1 MNGVRLFH
9 SVFVAFILSCLCIVT
24 GKVWA
29 QYEPAPASYYQ
40 HQRLL
45 NEINFT
51 EKSTTYLSGE
61 WLFYPEQLVIQ
72 PSTVLIPE
80 VVELPVSFK
89 KLTGKTDTYG
99 SFVGHFKLPKE
110 FVGRRIGIWIPN
122 QYGAYRMYL
131 NGDVIVR
138 VGEVG
143 KNKNEHQTENAPRIA
158 YFIAESEYFTLAI
171 QASSFQNIQGGIEN
185 PMRIGLSRTVNRQ
198 FQLLMMSIAMVC
210 GAVLGVGIFTL
221 MFSIFRGATGR
232 NTKSIFIFGIFIV
245 FLALHN
251 LFSAP
256 YAYTSFTDI
265 QWPWGIRLEYLFTFM
280 AIILFLTYM
289 YLLNRRY
296 LHPVVYWI
304 AMGLLGL
311 NILITLF
318 NQPHIFEKIAF
329 YSAVYCPVVLINFIR
344 GFYLT
349 LKNNEYYS
357 KLNLWA
363 VILLCATF
371 IHDFLL
377 MLNLIDSVNLVFI
390 STSLY
395 ALLIMF
401 QQSRNYAHHTYH
413 IEHLNNELIS
423 LNDSLDQKVRQRT
436 AQLVE
441 LNHQLEY
448 QAKVDVL
455 TGAYN
460 RRALNDEIQQRF
472 EQICKTKQG
481 LLAFA
486 MMDVDFFKKYNDHYG
501 HLKGDK
507 ILSNLVGV
515 MHRVLPEGAFA
526 ARYGG
531 EEFAIVINAGSLTE
545 VIACMENLLEE
556 VRKEKY
562 EHIARE
568 DGKPWV
574 TLSMGL
580 SWMTAA
586 QPYSNVLEFMKE
598 ADVQLYKVK
607 NAGRDNLSVD
617 I

>member
-1 MNGVRLFH
+1 M
-9 SVFVAFILSCLCIVT
+9 
-24 GKVWA
+24 
-29 QYEPAPASYYQ
+29 
-40 HQRLL
+40 
-45 NEINFT
+45 
-51 EKSTTYLSGE
+51 
-61 WLFYPEQLVIQ
+61 
-72 PSTVLIPE
+72 
-80 VVELPVSFK
+80 
-89 KLTGKTDTYG
+89 
-99 SFVGHFKLPKE
+99 
-110 FVGRRIGIWIPN
+110 
-122 QYGAYRMYL
+122 
-131 NGDVIVR
+131 
-138 VGEVG
+138 
-143 KNKNEHQTENAPRIA
+143 
-158 YFIAESEYFTLAI
+158 
-171 QASSFQNIQGGIEN
+171 
-185 PMRIGLSRTVNRQ
+185 
-198 FQLLMMSIAMVC
+198 
-210 GAVLGVGIFTL
+210 
-221 MFSIFRGATGR
+221 
-232 NTKSIFIFGIFIV
+232 
-245 FLALHN
+245 
-251 LFSAP
+251 
-256 YAYTSFTDI
+256 
-265 QWPWGIRLEYLFTFM
+265 
-280 AIILFLTYM
+280 
-289 YLLNRRY
+289 
-296 LHPVVYWI
+296 
-304 AMGLLGL
+304 
-311 NILITLF
+311 
-318 NQPHIFEKIAF
+318 
-329 YSAVYCPVVLINFIR
+329 
-344 GFYLT
+344 
-349 LKNNEYYS
+349 
-357 KLNLWA
+357 
-363 VILLCATF
+363 
-371 IHDFLL
+371 
-377 MLNLIDSVNLVFI
+377 
-390 STSLY
+390 
-395 ALLIMF
+395 
-401 QQSRNYAHHTYH
+401 
-413 IEHLNNELIS
+413 
-423 LNDSLDQKVRQRT
+423 
-436 AQLVE
+436 E